1 MPVQNRTRSFDFF
14 FKHTTVRDLICS
26 DGISSG
32 CGVRRNC
39 CIASRHSQFFVDVG
53 GGPDRGVVKFPFP
66 QPLIHS
72 DGVFRQ
78 LLSWYAVEVLEYI

>member
-39 CIASRHSQFFVDVG
+39 CIASRHSQLFVDVG

-72 DGVFRQ
+72 DGC
-78 LLSWYAVEVLEYI
+78 LDSC